1 MTWRLGSACRGTT
14 KGESG
19 ARVLRALGRGARWGR
34 RAGLGAVLAA
44 VRDFVDAGLARLGR
58 PPLRVDFEGLRL
70 YGYFRHR
77 SFLHDLIAES
87 YEPLARALFLDALRP
102 DCVVVDGGAHIGL
115 YSLLAARM
123 LPKGTRIFAFEPDPY
138 NRRAFAVNRA
148 VNGCEHVVLSPR
160 ALADREGEAIFHVNR
175 GTIGSSLMAR
185 RWWDLGGAWDV
196 RVETTTLDHE
206 LHPFEGGQFVVKLDV
221 EGAEPLVLRGMRRLV
236 RRARSVTLMVELNPE
251 ALTASGEGGR
261 SGGQRLLDD
270 LDELGFDV
278 HFVDEGRRA
287 LVSRREIDARWKG
300 NVWCVREQARPSR

>member
-1 MTWRLGSACRGTT
+1 MTWPFGPACRGTT
-14 KGESG
+14 KGEPG

-148 VNGCEHVVLSPR
+148 VNGGEHVVLSPR

-206 LHPFEGGQFVVKLDV
+206 LQPFEGGQFVVKLDV

-300 NVWCVREQARPSR
+300 NLWCVREQARPGR